1 MLDIDYPNILETIKK
16 HLVIKRTE
24 SASFLVWYLENYYRL
39 DSLDAVD
46 AVCDQRGDKGVDG
59 IYVNEN
65 ENTIDIFQTKISQDP
80 NSTIGDTLLKEFYGT
95 LSQFENK
102 ASLESLI
109 SSGGDADVVKLIK
122 RHHLISKIEEF
133 EIRGIFLSNI
143 NIDSNG
149 EAYLKTKPE
158 ILFLGKS
165 TLQHTFISA
174 NRTSAITGNMNFD
187 ISGFQIAKYFVDTN
201 TKALIAPIKA
211 SELVNLNGISD
222 QSLFAYNVRGP
233 LGRTQVNKDII
244 ASIKDATKH
253 KMFPLF
259 HNGITIISETLNDS
273 KDKIEIENYYV
284 VNGCQSLTS
293 LYDNRTSMTDNL
305 RILTKFI
312 QVNVSSQL
320 SEIITKYSNNQNGVK
335 ARDFKSNNQIQIRL
349 QNEFNSFYGD
359 QFFYEIK
366 RGEPTND
373 RDVISNEL
381 AGLYLMAFDLK
392 EPWGTHRKYQVFED
406 KYSSLFAKP
415 EVSAHRILAL
425 HLLMNC
431 IESHVDSINN
441 KLFGKY
447 ALTRYMML
455 YMFRLI
461 YEKDVDGLA
470 FLANPKP
477 FVNETRKRTHFKE
490 CVDTIID
497 DIIIDINA
505 EIDPLG
511 DDFDYRGKLRDA
523 EWVKAFTKT
532 IVSNYEKL
540 VSRGRINSFSIDW
553 RSSS

>member
-1 MLDIDYPNILETIKK
+1 MLELDYPNMLKTIEK
-16 HLVIKRTE
+16 HLVPKRTE

-39 DSLDAVD
+39 DSGDAVD

-59 IYVNEN
+59 IYINEN
-65 ENTIDIFQTKISQDP
+65 ELTIDVFQAKISQDP

-95 LSQFENK
+95 MSQFENK
-102 ASLESLI
+102 KSIEALI
-109 SSGGDADVVKLIK
+109 ASGGDADVAKLIK
-122 RHHLISKIEEF
+122 RLNLVTTIEEY

-143 NIDSNG
+143 DLDANG
-149 EAYLKTKPE
+149 EAYLKSKPE
-158 ILFLGKS
+158 ILFIGKS
-165 TLQHTFISA
+165 NLQQTYISA
-174 NRTSAITGNMNFD
+174 SRTTAITSKVSFD
-187 ISGFQIAKYFVDTN
+187 TLGFSVAKYFADAN
-201 TKALIAPIKA
+201 TMALIAPIKA
-211 SELVNLNGISD
+211 SELVNLSGIAD

-233 LGRTQVNKDII
+233 LGKTQVNKDIV
-244 ASIKDATKH
+244 ASIRDVTTH
-253 KMFPLF
+253 KNFPLF

-293 LYDNRTSMTDNL
+293 LYENQRYLTGDL

-312 QVNVSSQL
+312 QVSVSSKL

-335 ARDFKSNNQIQIRL
+335 ARDFKSNNLIQIRL
-349 QNEFNSFYGD
+349 QNEFKTFYND

-373 RDVISNEL
+373 REVISNEL
-381 AGLYLMAFDLK
+381 AGLYFMSFDLK

-406 KYSSLFAKP
+406 KYSNLFARP

-431 IESHVDSINN
+431 INSHVDTINN

-455 YMFRLI
+455 YMLRLI
-461 YEKDVDGLA
+461 FENDELGVQ
-470 FLANPKP
+470 FLKNPKP
-477 FVNETRKRTHFKE
+477 FVQETSKRTHFID
-490 CVDTIID
+490 CVNNIIN
-497 DIIIDINA
+497 DIVIDINA

-511 DDFDYRGKLRDA
+511 DSFDYRTKLR
-523 EWVKAFTKT
+523 EETWVKDQTKN
-532 IVSNYEKL
+532 IVSNHVKL
-540 VSRGRINSFSIDW
+540 VKRGRLNSFKQDW
-553 RSSS
+553 ETAS